1 MKSHKDMY
9 QRSLLQ
15 NSVDFWTT
23 NIIFRF
29 CKPEVEQP
37 ITIQNPYPASQRQPV
52 ILFMEPIDHI
62 IIIGQAHHMFSRF
75 LNLRISIFFNEIFFV
90 LLFYIKSL
98 IQKNDA
104 LIDCIEHLGSWQKCL
119 EFTKPKSSDIN
130 KREWRYKIKGPLIL
144 K

>member
-37 ITIQNPYPASQRQPV
+37 ITTQNPYPASQRQPV

-75 LNLRISIFFNEIFFV
+75 LNLRISIFFHEIFFV
-90 LLFYIKSL
+90 LLFYITSL

-104 LIDCIEHLGSWQKCL
+104 LICIEHLGSWQKCL

>member
-37 ITIQNPYPASQRQPV
+37 ITIQNPYPVSQLQPV

-62 IIIGQAHHMFSRF
+62 IIIGQAHHIFSRF
-75 LNLRISIFFNEIFFV
+75 LNLGISIFFHEIFFV
-90 LLFYIKSL
+90 LLFYIKYL
-98 IQKNDA
+98 IQINDA
-104 LIDCIEHLGSWQKCL
+104 LICIAHLGSWQKFL
-119 EFTKPKSSDIN
+119 KFTNPKSSNIN
-130 KREWRYKIKGPLIL
+130 KRESRYTIKDT
-144 K
+144 